1 MTPDSTKSGKAR
13 WTSLVALAV
22 VPLLAVGALLGLTQR
37 DDDTVSA
44 AVVNLD
50 QAVTVEGQY
59 IPMGRQLAAAMID
72 RDGDNINWTLADGAK
87 PETTPST
94 RATASG

>member
-44 AVVNLD
+44 AVVN
-50 QAVTVEGQY
+50 
-59 IPMGRQLAAAMID
+59 
-72 RDGDNINWTLADGAK
+72 
-87 PETTPST
+87 PET
-94 RATASG
+94 ATDVVTAQSQVDDLLASLGF